1 MSGLEDTFE
10 GQVEFIR
17 LDWDDKSLND
27 QRSELGITDRTQYAL
42 VDASG
47 AVIKRWYGILDE
59 GAVEEEIEGIIAG

>member
-47 AVIKRWYGILDE
+47 TVLQRWYGILNE
-59 GAVEEEIEGIIAG
+59 GSGADEIEGLITG

>member
-42 VDASG
+42 IDASG
-47 AVIKRWYGILDE
+47 TVLKRWYGILDE
-59 GAVEEEIEGIIAG
+59 GSVADEIEAFIVG